1 MSTERFDK
9 DLPVIGSSDDGGTT
23 IRVDGGIISS
33 GLAAGTERLD
43 AGIIPS
49 DAPKAG
55 SAGPGGQEGS
65 TPGGQEGS
73 APGGQAASPPESN
86 GNIRA
91 EDHFILS
98 GKRYDKKRL
107 IAHSGEADIYE
118 ITDGGRSLVLK
129 YYYPNFKPKEEIL
142 RKLQTL
148 GRSDVIVPIE
158 YGYLQDRFYEIN
170 EYMAGGTLEEIFPV
184 QDIDRTR
191 ELVGRVADA
200 LNACHQH
207 QIIHRDIKPV
217 NIFFRHT
224 DKREIVLADFGI
236 SSALDEGES
245 YKITTAARTRI
256 YAAPE
261 LEMGT
266 NVNNQTVVDRKV
278 DYYALG
284 ISLLEM
290 WKGEDPFKDVDRM
303 IIPRIKLDG
312 RVNIPVQMHPE
323 LQKLIKG
330 LITTEPPKRWGY
342 EEIRKWLRGEPV
354 TVHFRT
360 MDLKF
365 DNYVFDSAKG
375 IIISDPKDLAYHM
388 EIDADKATTQLY
400 SGGITDWLKRTS
412 ADLAG
417 EIYAI
422 TEIDYKSNLR
432 ENWKAGVTKAI
443 YVLDKYKPFKSF
455 DGSQWNDQ
463 AQLARHIEAN
473 PGFYREELKKPTAS
487 LYLFLEARGQ
497 RDRAEKY
504 RSYQRDY
511 PAYAFYLVVLD
522 LQENKLQVGGMTLVH
537 PNQIAGGGEELL
549 RELVQPAQDPYS
561 KFSTWL
567 AIMAS
572 DLNDAMAAYRAQGWF
587 NTFQLRYALH
597 IGGPKIDGQEA
608 LSVEDCYRLFKAH
621 PESLTSG
628 PGAEALRKNV
638 NTWLERYQGSSLYK
652 ILQRYLADE
661 PYQESAAREL
671 FRAALMEVGGLNCLT
686 ALKGIA
692 PELANRTGNDPA
704 ALQAWVDIVQQPLL
718 AYMDAEY
725 PKSYYGLETVN
736 RVGSV
741 LHQIHDDYPL
751 LADRLLLSINDKI
764 HAFIDADYVKIKHD
778 PKSFNGYRNTLVGYV
793 DNLFRPISKDMPYLR
808 HWEEEEAL
816 IGKKTRKY
824 IRKQIES
831 NIDYLAKGKLFFRIF
846 MYMILS
852 VIAAGTVVLWMAA
865 RAQTANFG
873 VAANPMLANAVVYGV
888 IIVLFGLWRIRR
900 VRRRRPGAGLGMIFD
915 PLHRVIG
922 KMAYWPI
929 LNRIVKDENHSSYQW
944 AYQVLRTSGGTA
956 MYDETVRIVL
966 LNSSDLHREAA
977 A

>member
-1 MSTERFDK
+1 MSTERFDV
-9 DLPVIGSSDDGGTT
+9 DLPVIGSDAEPAGT

-33 GLAAGTERLD
+33 GTVAEA
-43 AGIIPS
+43 
-49 DAPKAG
+49 
-55 SAGPGGQEGS
+55 
-65 TPGGQEGS
+65 
-73 APGGQAASPPESN
+73 N

-91 EDHFILS
+91 DDHFILS
-98 GKRYDKKRL
+98 GRRYDKKRL
-107 IAHSGEADIYE
+107 ITHSGEADIYE
-118 ITDGGRSLVLK
+118 IRDGGVSLVLK

-158 YGYLQDRFYEIN
+158 YGFLQDRFYEIN
-170 EYMAGGTLEEIFPV
+170 EYMAGGTLEDLFPV
-184 QDIDRTR
+184 QDIGRTR
-191 ELVGRVADA
+191 ELVGRVVEA
-200 LNACHQH
+200 LHACHQH

-217 NIFFRHT
+217 NIFFRHP

-236 SSALDEGES
+236 SSTLDEGES

-266 NVNNQTVVDRKV
+266 NVNNQTIVDRKV

-312 RVNIPVQMHPE
+312 RVNIPVQMHPD

-342 EEIRKWLRGEPV
+342 DEIQKWLRGEPV

-365 DNYVFDSAKG
+365 DNYVFDSVKG
-375 IIISDPKDLAYHM
+375 ILISDPKDLAYHM
-388 EIDADKATTQLY
+388 ELDPEKATTQLY

-417 EIYAI
+417 EVYAI
-422 TEIDYKSNLR
+422 TEIDYKSNTR

-463 AQLARHIEAN
+463 AQLAGHIEAN

-497 RDRAEKY
+497 RERAEKFRGY
-504 RSYQRDY
+504 YRDY
-511 PAYAFYLVVLD
+511 PDYAFHLIVLD
-522 LQENKLQVGGMTLVH
+522 LQENQLKIGGRTLVH
-537 PNQIAGGGEELL
+537 PNQIPGGGEELL
-549 RELVQPAQDPYS
+549 CELVEPVKDPYS
-561 KFSTWL
+561 KVSTWL

-572 DLNDAMAAYRAQGWF
+572 DLNDALASYRAQGRYDS
-587 NTFQLRYALH
+587 TQLRYALH
-597 IGGPKIDGQEA
+597 IGGPTINGQEA
-608 LSVEDCYRLFKAH
+608 LSGEDLFRLFKAQ
-621 PESLTSG
+621 PGALTSG
-628 PGAEALRKNV
+628 PGAAALRKEV
-638 NTWLERYQGSSLYK
+638 NSWLEQYQGSSLYK
-652 ILQRYLADE
+652 ILLRYLADE
-661 PYQESAAREL
+661 ACQEEAAREL
-671 FRAALMEVGGLNCLT
+671 FRASLAEVRGLDVLT
-686 ALKGIA
+686 ALTGIA
-692 PELANRTGNDPA
+692 PELNKRTGNDAA
-704 ALQAWVDIVQQPLL
+704 ALAAWVDIANQPLL

-736 RVGSV
+736 KAGSA
-741 LHQIHDDYPL
+741 LQKIHDGYP
-751 LADRLLLSINDKI
+751 AFANRLLLSINDKV
-764 HAFIDADYVKIKHD
+764 HGFIDADYGKIKHD
-778 PKSFNGYRNTLVGYV
+778 PKSFNGYRDTLVGYI
-793 DNLFRPISKDMPYLR
+793 DNLFRPLSPEMPYIR
-808 HWEEEEAL
+808 HWEQEEAL

-824 IRKQIES
+824 IRKQVES
-831 NIDYLAKGKLFFRIF
+831 SVDYLAKGKLFFRIF
-846 MYMILS
+846 MYLILS
-852 VIAAGTVVLWMAA
+852 VLAVGTVWLWMEA
-865 RAQTANFG
+865 RAQAANFG
-873 VAANPMLANAVVYGV
+873 VARNPELANLVVYGV
-888 IIVLFGLWRIRR
+888 IIVLFGLWRIRK

-915 PLHRVIG
+915 PLHRLIG
-922 KMAYWPI
+922 KMAYRPI
-929 LNRIVKDENHSSYQW
+929 LNRIVKDDTHPSYQL
-944 AYQVLRTSGGTA
+944 AYQVLRTNGGSA

-966 LNSSDLHREAA
+966 LPSSDLNREAA